1 MVSIKRHLNAQQSR
15 DELNEALLRFT
26 VLVLESIRLHAITG
40 DGADHEKFQAD
51 ILRLEETFATP
62 PSPNEVLIAAGAVS
76 KTLDDY
82 AHSSS
87 RFLNQ
92 RKHEL
97 QTIVAALAET
107 LGTVAHASERTIGRL
122 EEIKKQLEKAD
133 VIEDIRRLKARLTE
147 CLETVHEESVRQ
159 QTEAARAAD
168 QLQETAGICE
178 AFGAGE
184 GSPPAAAG
192 GVAGPAAES
201 SEGNHAMPASAP
213 RPVVAGLNDSGG
225 EARERET
232 VEKVLATVLTQS
244 EESWVGLFKIERAN
258 LLMSRFGPPVFEE
271 VVTFVQQR
279 LSAGLNSFRQYRW
292 DQSAILALLQ
302 SHQDIKLIRR
312 KINELFAERLV
323 MNFDL
328 GRREVMLPI
337 GCQWTV
343 LPCLPHHSA
352 HVLIQQIEAFLSER
366 HVAARRI

>member
-1 MVSIKRHLNAQQSR
+1 MVSIKKHLNAQQSR

-62 PSPNEVLIAAGAVS
+62 PSPDEVLIAAGAVS

-87 RFLNQ
+87 RFLKQ
-92 RKHEL
+92 QKHEL
-97 QTIVAALAET
+97 QTIVAALTQT
-107 LGTVAHASERTIGRL
+107 LGTVANASERTIGRMA
-122 EEIKKQLEKAD
+122 EIKAQLEKAD

-147 CLETVHEESVRQ
+147 CLETVYEESVRQ
-159 QTEAARAAD
+159 HDEAARAAN
-168 QLQETAGICE
+168 QLQETAGNRGR
-178 AFGAGE
+178 GAA
-184 GSPPAAAG
+184 PVAAG
-192 GVAGPAAES
+192 GVTGAAAEPT
-201 SEGNHAMPASAP
+201 EGNHAALASAL
-213 RPVVAGLNDSGG
+213 RPAVDGSNNSLG
-225 EARERET
+225 ESSEREA
-232 VEKVLATVLTQS
+232 VERVLATVLNRS
-244 EESWVGLFKIERAN
+244 EEAWVGLFKIERAN
-258 LLMSRFGPPVFEE
+258 LLVSRFGPPVFEE
-271 VVTFVQQR
+271 VVTFVRQR
-279 LSAGLNSFRQYRW
+279 LSSGLSSLRQYRW

-302 SHQDIKLIRR
+302 SQQDIKLIRR

-328 GRREVMLPI
+328 GKREVMLPI

-366 HVAARRI
+366 HVAARRN

>member
-1 MVSIKRHLNAQQSR
+1 MVSIKKHLNAQQSR

-40 DGADHEKFQAD
+40 DGADYERFQAD

-62 PSPNEVLIAAGAVS
+62 PSPDEVLIAAGAVS

-87 RFLNQ
+87 RFLKQ
-92 RKHEL
+92 QKHEL
-97 QTIVAALAET
+97 QTIVAALTQT
-107 LGTVAHASERTIGRL
+107 LGTVANASERTIGRMA
-122 EEIKKQLEKAD
+122 EIKAQLEKAD

-147 CLETVHEESVRQ
+147 CLETVYEESVRQ
-159 QTEAARAAD
+159 HDEAARAAN
-168 QLQETAGICE
+168 QLQETAGNRGR
-178 AFGAGE
+178 GAA
-184 GSPPAAAG
+184 PVAAG
-192 GVAGPAAES
+192 GVTGAAAEPT
-201 SEGNHAMPASAP
+201 EGNHAALASAL
-213 RPVVAGLNDSGG
+213 RPAVAGSNNSGG
-225 EARERET
+225 DSSEREA
-232 VEKVLATVLTQS
+232 VERVLATVLNKS

-258 LLMSRFGPPVFEE
+258 LLVSRFGPPVFEE
-271 VVTFVQQR
+271 VVTFVRQR
-279 LSAGLNSFRQYRW
+279 LSSGLSSLRQYRW

-302 SHQDIKLIRR
+302 SQQDIKLIRR

-328 GRREVMLPI
+328 GKREVMLPI

-366 HVAARRI
+366 HVAARRN